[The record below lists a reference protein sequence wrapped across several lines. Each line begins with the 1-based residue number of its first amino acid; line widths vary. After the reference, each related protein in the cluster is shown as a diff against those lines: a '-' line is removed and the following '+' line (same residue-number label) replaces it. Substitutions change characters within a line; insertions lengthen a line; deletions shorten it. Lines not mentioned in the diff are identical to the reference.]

1 MIPVGILA
9 VAHHAPERVVT
20 NKDLESTLDTTDE
33 WIQSRTGIRE
43 RRIASEGDTS
53 STLGAQAAQA
63 ALAQAGISAE
73 ELDLIVAA
81 SMTPDTLLPAV
92 ACRIQAALGAKRAG
106 AFDVSIACSGYA
118 YALALGMSYVST
130 GLARKVLVVGSDVM
144 SRVMNWKD
152 RGTCVLF
159 GDGAGAAVVGEVQPG
174 YGLLAQDLGADGSGA
189 QHLTIP
195 AGAGARPPVQ
205 GLTAGE
211 DFTLQMNGPEVFRFA
226 VHAMGRS
233 AVRATE
239 KAGLKSGDISLFIPH
254 QANVRIIESAA
265 KRLGVEMERVFVN
278 LDRYG
283 NTSCGSIPIALS
295 EAVQAGRIRD
305 GDHIVLVGFGGGL
318 AWASLVLR
326 WGGLLPQAAKCV
338 PA

>member
-1 MIPVGILA
+1 MLPVGILA
-9 VAHHAPERVVT
+9 VSHYTPERVVT
-20 NKDLESTLDTTDE
+20 NKDLEKELDTTDE
-33 WIQSRTGIRE
+33 WIKSRTGISE
-43 RRIASEGDTS
+43 RRIAAPGETS
-53 STLGAQAAQA
+53 SSLGAKA
-63 ALAQAGISAE
+63 ALRALEMAGVRPE

-81 SMTPDTLLPAV
+81 TMTPDTLLPAV
-92 ACRIQAALGAKRAG
+92 ACRIQACIGAKNAG

-118 YALALGMSYVST
+118 YALSMGMSYISS
-130 GLARKVLVVGSDVM
+130 GLARRVLVVGADVM

-159 GDGAGAAVVGEVQPG
+159 GDGAGAAVLGQVQDG
-174 YGLLAQDLGADGSGA
+174 YGLLGQDLGADGSGGEY
-189 QHLTIP
+189 LTIP
-195 AGAGARPPVQ
+195 AGAGARPPQQ
-205 GLTAGE
+205 GNTSGA

-233 AVRATE
+233 AVRAAE
-239 KAGLKSGDISLFIPH
+239 KAGLKSTEIALFVPH
-254 QANVRIIESAA
+254 QANFRIIESAA
-265 KRLGVEMERVFVN
+265 KRLGVKMDRVFVN

-295 EAVQAGRIRD
+295 EAVQAGRIKD

-318 AWASLVLR
+318 AWASLVVR
-326 WGGLLPQAAKCV
+326 WGGLLSPAAKCI

>member
-1 MIPVGILA
+1 MVPVGILA
-9 VAHHAPERVVT
+9 VSHHTPERVVT
-20 NKDLESTLDTTDE
+20 NKDLEKELDTTDE
-33 WIQSRTGIRE
+33 WIKSRTGISE
-43 RRIASEGDTS
+43 RRIAADGETS
-53 STLGAQAAQA
+53 SSLGAKA
-63 ALAQAGISAE
+63 ALRALELAGVRPE

-81 SMTPDTLLPAV
+81 TMTPDTLLPAV
-92 ACRIQAALGAKRAG
+92 ACRIQAAIGAKNAG

-118 YALALGMSYVST
+118 YALSMGMSYISS
-130 GLARKVLVVGSDVM
+130 GLAKKVLVVGADVM

-159 GDGAGAAVVGEVQPG
+159 GDGAGAAVLGQVQDG
-174 YGLLAQDLGADGSGA
+174 YGLLAQDLGADGSGGE
-189 QHLTIP
+189 HLTIP
-195 AGAGARPPVQ
+195 AGAGAKPPQQ
-205 GLTAGE
+205 GNTSGA

-233 AVRATE
+233 AVRAAE
-239 KAGLKSGDISLFIPH
+239 KAGLKSADIALFVPH
-254 QANVRIIESAA
+254 QANFRIIESAA
-265 KRLGVEMERVFVN
+265 KRLGVGMDRVFVN

-295 EAVQAGRIRD
+295 EAVQAGRIKD

-318 AWASLVLR
+318 AWASLVMR
-326 WGGLLPQAAKCV
+326 WGGLLSPAAKCV